1 MGVRIKKQTNKPVSE
16 INLKSF
22 YLQILNVIQYF
33 VRPALFYGT
42 LGISLKNS
50 NNNNVFQG

>member
-1 MGVRIKKQTNKPVSE
+1 MGVRIKKQRNKPVSE

-33 VRPALFYGT
+33 VRPALFYGM